1 MPKQNKYIHLSK
13 RVFHYYLKQIHIISL
28 YDLIPN
34 FTALNSFHYA
44 FKILK
49 YVHIVSLY
57 VFLVD
62 YIILQLGKEPLVLL
76 SLRLQIVK
84 MSQYSRHA
92 HSS

>member
-13 RVFHYYLKQIHIISL
+13 RVFHYHFKQIHIISL
-28 YDLIPN
+28 YDIIPN
-34 FTALNSFHYA
+34 NNFHYA

-76 SLRLQIVK
+76 SLRLQTVN
-84 MSQYSRHA
+84 MSQY
-92 HSS
+92 